1 MDCVKARTLLSEHID
16 GLVDREARAALVDH
30 LGSCA
35 DCAQELNALLRVS
48 SALKSA
54 PRFNAPSGFSSRV
67 MKKIRTEENAPAE
80 GPGLFGWLWSMPMH
94 LKLAEAAA
102 VILVTVMGVYSAGFI
117 SGRLLNGNGVS
128 EQGEGNLLALASL
141 DELDTVPPGSMGDMY
156 LSIKENGNEQ

>member
-1 MDCVKARTLLSEHID
+1 MDCVRARKLLSEHVD
-16 GLVDREARAALVDH
+16 GLLDREAGAALVDH

-35 DCAQELNALLRVS
+35 DCAQELNALLRVR

-54 PRFNAPSGFSSRV
+54 PGFKAPAGFSSRV
-67 MKKIRTEENAPAE
+67 MERIRTGENAPAA

-102 VILVTVMGVYSAGFI
+102 VIVVTAMGVYSAGFL
-117 SGRLLNGNGVS
+117 SARLLNVNGAG